1 MASMVTHPFRRNSFI
16 GRGGKMCR
24 LMDTARSDAS
34 PLGAVSVR
42 LLMLLAALSITLV
55 ACPASSP
62 AWYVSRSA
70 PWERKAAHKGTTTS
84 DERAEGA
91 PAREGETTTTDSANK
106 KLKC

>member
-55 ACPASSP
+55 A
-62 AWYVSRSA
+62 RSQGA
-70 PWERKAAHKGTTTS
+70 ERETYHAGEDAGQKAAHEGTTTS